1 MIRFGVELTVG
12 NGIGVS
18 VERGFGV
25 IVNDGVF
32 VIVSL
37 GVGMGR
43 GSEFC
48 GVRKRRNILI
58 NEHKIKMLSI
68 AINF

>member
-25 IVNDGVF
+25 IVNEDVF
-32 VIVSL
+32 VIVAL

-48 GVRKRRNILI
+48 GV
-58 NEHKIKMLSI
+58 
-68 AINF
+68 